1 MIISVTYD
9 KNTQTFTRCQSDDDD
24 PSIATALQNSIEDDE
39 NFLKFKISLNTS
51 ALEEGYLQGDDLH
64 GVDIE

>member
-24 PSIATALQNSIEDDE
+24 PSIATELQHSIEDDE

-51 ALEEGYLQGDDLH
+51 DLEEQYLQGNDLH

>member
-24 PSIATALQNSIEDDE
+24 PRIATVLQHSIEDDE
-39 NFLKFKISLNTS
+39 NFLKFKITLNTS
-51 ALEEGYLQGDDLH
+51 ALEEQYLQGNDLH

>member
-24 PSIATALQNSIEDDE
+24 PSIAIALPNSIEDDE
-39 NFLKFKISLNTS
+39 DFFKFKISMDTS
-51 ALEEGYLQGDDLH
+51 ALEEEFLQGNDLH

>member
-51 ALEEGYLQGDDLH
+51 DLEEQYLQGNDLH